1 MPTCPGRTLGDLT
14 RHVGSEHR
22 WFSELLRRRIQQ
34 PPTRFAHS
42 ALSDF
47 NFLVR
52 DWSGGRF
59 RSGPEVTYWQCPL
72 QATDFC
78 PLEEPKLLG

>member
-1 MPTCPGRTLGDLT
+1 MPTCPGWTLGDLT

-47 NFLVR
+47 
-52 DWSGGRF
+52 
-59 RSGPEVTYWQCPL
+59 Q
-72 QATDFC
+72 
-78 PLEEPKLLG
+78 LLGP

>member
-1 MPTCPGRTLGDLT
+1 MRRHGHGSRPSTGWTLGDLT

-22 WFSELLRRRIQQ
+22 WFSELLRRLIQQ

-47 NFLVR
+47 
-52 DWSGGRF
+52 
-59 RSGPEVTYWQCPL
+59 Q
-72 QATDFC
+72 
-78 PLEEPKLLG
+78 LLGP